1 MGLILPL
8 GAFMP
13 THLRMTFSKR
23 DSWAKG
29 NESLQDGEDSIPNC
43 FPENDVIGL
52 YFLEVNLFF
61 HTLFANLLDQK

>member
-29 NESLQDGEDSIPNC
+29 NECLQDGEDAIPNC
-43 FPENDVIGL
+43 FPEMML
-52 YFLEVNLFF
+52 
-61 HTLFANLLDQK
+61 